1 FKVIQQQEP
10 VLVTLRSL
18 EPVQQRLRSALDE
31 SNTMGN
37 SRDDEGGITEG
48 SQRDKGD
55 AIGEVVYQVPSDL
68 KRQTRFAHARRAG
81 EGEQAHFWAQEQRL
95 DRLHLLLTANKLC
108 EGDRQSRPD
117 K

>member
-1 FKVIQQQEP
+1 
-10 VLVTLRSL
+10 
-18 EPVQQRLRSALDE
+18 
-31 SNTMGN
+31 NTMGN

-68 KRQTRFAHARRAG
+68 KRQARFAHARRAG

-117 K
+117 KLGFVTWRELRKDDNVILHIQSLPHVQAIV